1 MKMSTRLLP
10 LLTAV
15 IVAMTQ
21 SAELLAQQTEPLFGE
36 RFANVFDPNSRTYYS
51 LQGQQGDIAGQQ
63 PFTSFGASHF
73 IGDIDDSISL
83 FSGNIMVNNNG
94 NPAGTFGAQQRW
106 MTQLPVIDNSIL
118 GAGLYMDYTQSR
130 YDNLFQQVNLNL
142 ELLTESS
149 WVARFNGYFPVGRIQ
164 ASSGIEQNLGG
175 KSGQLSLIG
184 DTVGFGG
191 INRTLMD
198 VGLMGTDFEF
208 GRKFFDYRMEAYGGY
223 YNWNGPLAGFTNGV
237 KGGVRGY
244 ITNNL
249 SGNVNISHDG
259 FFGTN
264 VSGGLTY
271 FFGGSGGSR
280 PMSFRNLMTLPA
292 VRQQQVT
299 IGNFTRQLSTFVPA
313 HDSATGDVLHM
324 YFVKE
329 AGVGT
334 GTRTNASNI
343 NSVLANTN
351 FASGSAMVLLDE
363 NGNLTTP
370 IALNH
375 DRQQIIGGGSTGT
388 ADVDFSL
395 ALGQAPGTSVI
406 HLSGLGGRPVLMPPS
421 SNAVTLTNQN
431 VVSGFTIDGAGGIT
445 NGIVGTPG
453 ASNTLVN
460 DMIIRN
466 VAGIGVK
473 IQPSTNT
480 TVSNTTFQNNG
491 QDLLLN
497 AANSK
502 LTNIT
507 STGAINGSLNLG
519 GSGGDITGNTLIS
532 GVTIT
537 NAGGFGGILL
547 NNAQN
552 GSTTNLTN
560 VTISNS
566 SGSGLTVTNSQ
577 TGSIYNLTN
586 VDILNVGGTGT
597 LLQNSN
603 GTFNV
608 DATSSITNAG
618 VAAFAIDGGA
628 INVTNNS
635 TINQS
640 QNAPLLSV
648 TNNHTGTVNF
658 TAASTLSS
666 NNGNGMQFNGA
677 NGTYNLL
684 GTNSMT
690 AGDAGIDILAST
702 GTFVFNNPLINNTAS
717 GTGVNISGAAI
728 TTFNGLDITT
738 NSGTGFKVVNGGL
751 TSVNGTANVNATG
764 QAAID
769 ISGTPL
775 AAVFTNVTSTGSAT
789 NGITLNNTSG
799 TFGVSGLTSIVNATG
814 SGITI
819 QNSSGLTSTF
829 PNIAISTTGSNGVTL
844 DTAGIVNL
852 TGGTIDGTAGDGIHS
867 ADTNLTA
874 TGLNIG
880 GISTISGD
888 GIEIL
893 NNSATSRT
901 VNLSNNT
908 IKANASGITTNDNGN
923 SGNLLL
929 TLNGN
934 TLQSMNG
941 GSLGLSVNGGGLNST
956 IIQSMNGGT
965 VIGGTG
971 GGVLF
976 DQVTF
981 DASGTALSG
990 TQVNAG
996 NWTIGTSGVRVQGDG
1011 LRFNA
1016 PTGDLKYGDL
1026 NIANN
1031 SGTGL
1036 YVDTKTLGT
1045 TFSLSNT
1052 SGSVDT
1058 TSGAALFLDPLTT
1071 NLTFRAVSSTNSS
1084 SNGVMLDTISGSLNI
1099 NTLTVTGASANG
1111 LAVNNS
1117 SGLTSTF
1124 GTIAIDNIGADGVN
1138 LVNGGQV
1145 NILGGTIN
1153 GTAGNGIFSA
1163 DTNLTASNLN
1173 IGGTSTINGIGI
1185 QIQSTA
1191 GIFSDV
1197 TLSNNTIKSTVDAI
1211 ATADMG
1217 TAGQLLLSLQNNI
1230 LESTGGGGN
1239 YGLVVSGS
1247 GTNSTIINLLKD
1259 GTVVGHGTN
1268 GGVLFN
1274 RVTFDASGRSLSG
1287 TQVDGG
1293 NWTIGTTANRVG
1305 GHGLSFLNPTGDVKF
1320 GTINIANNAGTGLYV
1335 DTKSLGTTFSLSN
1348 TGGSVDTTNGS
1359 ALFLDPL
1366 TTNLSF
1372 SSVTATGGSGN
1383 GIELDTVAGT
1393 VNLGTVN
1400 VTNML
1405 GNGVVMNN
1413 SSASVT
1419 AGSVT
1424 VNNVASGLV
1433 FGNNAGGGFSATGV
1447 TNLTGL
1453 TGTGVD
1459 LSSAAGTYNFADLN
1473 ITITGST
1480 TGLDFRNSNV
1490 LFTSANTNITGNGD
1504 AGSIGIDLSGSTNP
1518 NGANSATPNITLAG
1532 QAGQTAI
1539 INNVGNGVV
1548 MGNVLDGS
1556 AGANFIYGNQTALN
1570 SGSQINAIASG
1581 LTLDT
1586 RHLISSNTLTQ
1597 GQYNFKGVSFTGT
1610 ASFQISPDYLF
1621 VGSSSAGGNTGSSV
1635 ANRISLAEL
1644 LALDANPANLDNKT
1658 IVLVNDN
1665 AGAGLNLGA
1674 NTLVLGN
1681 NTILDSFGNG
1691 QTFTV
1696 GTAVPINVI
1705 LDTVTS
1711 PVVITDPNGAA
1722 TLKGSLDLVHLG
1734 DSNTVQNL
1742 ILDGGLNGIVGSGIA
1757 GANINHLSIR
1767 NSSASGISLL
1777 NTTGT
1782 IGLNNLTLSNI
1793 GTGVNDNGITLQNA
1807 GGVTVTQSTIDS
1819 VSGNGIY
1826 SSNTDLT
1833 ATNLGIGLTGTVSG
1847 KGIEVVNTGSQRT
1860 VDISDNIIIANGSAI
1875 KTTDVGV
1882 SGELLLKLDANMLQS
1897 NGGSVPALDVTGS
1910 GLNSTIVQ
1918 SMLGGTIV
1926 GGAGGGAQFSQVTF
1940 DASGRAL
1947 SGQQVVAG
1955 DWTIGTTGTRVQGDG
1970 LRLINPTGDLK
1981 FGALNIANNNGAGL
1995 LVNTKGLGTTFSLGN
2010 TSGTVDTTNGAAL
2023 DLDPL
2028 TTNLTF
2034 GTVKSVGSS
2043 TVGVNVDTVAG
2054 TLDINNLIVSNSTT
2068 TGAIFNNSSGLTTTI
2083 QSVNITNTGSDGISL
2098 TSAGTFSVL
2107 GGTIDSTGSN
2117 GINSTDTSLTVS
2129 GVNIGPT
2136 SVAGSGIQITNTG
2149 NARTVNLTSNT
2160 IKSAGNALLTTDTGV
2175 AGELLMSLNGNS
2187 FESTGSL
2194 AVNVT
2199 GSGANSTIIQSMNG
2213 GTVVG
2218 NGLGGGALFQQVT
2231 FDASG
2236 VDLLGTQVQA
2246 GDWTIGTTTNRVS
2259 GDGLQFYDP
2268 TGKLAFGNLNVAN
2281 NTGVGLTVN
2290 TKSLGTTFDL
2300 QTTGGT
2306 IDTTGGSALFL
2317 DPLSVNIHFNT
2328 VSSTG
2333 SFTNGATLDTV
2344 SGTVLIDQ
2352 LNVSTANQNG
2362 LVINNSSGLTTTVT
2376 SMNINGVG
2384 NNLTHAGVVLTDAG
2398 TVNLNGGSIDNSTG
2412 DGIHSSDTN
2421 LTATSLLIGNFGS
2434 IAGDGIEIVNNGGL
2448 HTVNLSGNT
2457 IIGAASGI
2465 TTKDSGLTVGE
2476 LLLTLDNNT
2485 LSSVDVGSKALE
2497 VLGNGLNTTIIR
2509 SMNGGMILANGT
2521 GGGAH
2526 FSRVTFDGSGRSLS
2540 GTQAVAGDWTVGT
2553 GVGVSGDGMRF
2564 DGPSGNLQFGDL
2576 TIKNAIGT
2584 GLFVDTKTLGTTF
2597 ALGNTSGS
2605 ITTTGGAALNL
2616 DPLAVDM
2623 TFSTVTS
2630 TNSSSSGV
2638 ILDTVSGNLNLGSVS
2653 VTNATS
2659 RGLSMTDSSAAVTA
2673 SSVTVNGATDGLV
2686 FGNNLTGSFTV
2697 SGTTNL
2703 TGITENG
2710 VDLTGATG
2718 SYQFADLTVGM
2729 TGAATGLNFRNSNVT
2744 FQSANTSITGDGT
2757 AGSIGIDLSGS
2768 QNPNGANSTTPNIQ
2782 LGNAGGQ
2789 TALINNVGT
2798 GVRLGSVADGSA
2810 GANFIYGNQTPL
2822 NSGSQ
2827 INVIVGGLTLDAA
2840 NLVSTG
2846 AYTQGR
2852 YEFKGVSFTGNTN
2865 FASAPGASYIFV
2877 GQTSDGAADGSTPTD
2892 RYSIAQL
2899 IALGSAALNNKTVV
2913 LVNEGVNIDEG
2924 ASTLTLGNSTIVD
2937 TFGNGR
2943 SFTTAG
2949 LIIPQNVVVDTF
2961 GGAVTYNDPF
2971 SNGAATLTGTNNVIT
2986 LGNNDTVQNILISGG
3001 TNGITG
3007 TGISNATINN
3017 VNISGSSQNGIN
3029 LVNTTGTQTLTALT
3043 IDSVGTNGINLSNAG
3058 SVSISG
3064 TTSINNT
3071 GADGIHSSNTNLT
3084 IASAAI
3090 GTTGAITGDGI
3101 VVNNTDAT
3109 SRTFSI
3115 SNSNLGTALLDIGS
3129 RGIVLSSTGAGTLTA
3144 NLNGTPIFSSGA
3156 ALLTTD
3162 SGTAKQLVL
3171 NIGTT
3176 GNMQFVRSSSG
3187 FAVDITGSGLNSTI
3201 VQSLGATTSNIN
3213 VGGTANGGGVRFNR
3227 VTFDG
3232 SGTALSGSTTNT
3244 GNWTIGTAGARVQG
3258 DGLRFDGP
3266 SGSLLFNS
3274 LDVANNNGTGIY
3286 VDTKTLGTSF
3296 SLATT
3301 NPATVNTA
3309 NGSALFLDPLTVNM
3323 TFDSVSSTN
3332 SGTNGV
3338 WLDGVSGNFTVNGTT
3353 TSTNAGG
3360 HGILIENSEGTFN
3373 FNDIDVNTPGADG
3386 IHINNTPAAT
3396 INFNGTTTIQ
3406 STTGDGI
3413 DLSSAGGGV
3422 TFGTTNI
3429 SGAGA
3434 DGINLTNATG
3444 SYAFGGTTINGFE
3457 ATSVGINFAGAAADA
3472 TFGVTDIGNGGV
3484 GTAIDLSSTT
3494 GNHTISFA
3502 TGSNIHNVALGVELS
3517 SSHTNATSANA
3528 TFAFGDSN
3536 AGNGLGSFINATTTV
3551 NAIGLNP
3558 LSGTYNFDDVSFTGT
3573 ASLPSSSSTTLFVSA
3588 TATNGAGDGSFGN
3601 PYSVSDADAI
3611 TTAGKTFVFLDGTYD
3626 FNTLN
3631 GGNAFTLSKNQNVEG
3646 LDNGHTVAYGTAQPT
3661 NVSGNLGGTSG
3672 TASRT
3677 SSLLITD
3684 SAAGGVFDLLGGNS
3698 LLDITISGSA
3708 ATTYLVGANGGAGGF
3723 DNTAGINLNGVTMS
3737 NAAGSATAMQFT
3749 NLTGSMTAT
3758 GNNINLSAGRLLDID
3773 GGTATYSL
3781 TRGTQPDVGSTPGVL
3796 TAESMRVRNTTGGSV
3811 SLNGATL
3818 STTSTLMTLDNND
3831 ATFTFA
3837 NNTFSG
3843 GAGSTLFDIDT
3854 TTGGSTTALTF
3865 DNTNTI
3871 TQTQGRIANIGGGA
3885 RNFDLSAFNFT
3896 NTGTTAANVINS
3908 VGQTGGTISFGTIN
3922 IAGFNNAAGT
3932 AVNLQGSGGSATF
3945 GDLDIVT
3952 TNGAGLSVGAITFN
3966 GGASPTVNANG
3977 GTALNLNGTTLFGGS
3992 QTFDI
3997 TATNA
4002 GVGNA
4007 GININNV
4014 VGNTVLSLVSINGT
4028 GAEGILINNSGQV
4041 NIGGG
4046 AGTSFIDGTV
4056 GDAVKTT
4063 NTSTFVDT
4071 VNFGSLAAIGGN
4083 GYTALMSNGVNH
4095 TLDITNSGFNNISGK
4110 GVSVTNSGAGNTVFT
4125 MTSTGV
4131 NSADNAGDFRKTGA
4145 GALDVGLGNNA
4156 FTSSTGFGLYVDG
4169 SAGAGILSVTSNSQN
4184 TTNGATG
4191 GQIFETVTF
4200 DANTSL
4206 AGIQQVAGGATTIAS
4221 ISGDGLRL
4229 NNVLGDLA
4237 FTTLNITNDNGTGL
4251 YIRDA
4256 AGKGGSFSFSN
4267 TGGTIT
4273 TTNGAAMDIDPVTM
4287 NSTFATVS
4295 STNANGQGISNA
4307 ANGINLNTVSGTVTI
4322 NGGSITG
4329 AQGTSFVVTGG
4340 DALVTYSGDITAT
4353 TASQAAVL
4361 INGGNTGT
4369 VTFDTG
4375 TISATNGTGL
4385 QFSNAD
4391 GTYNF
4396 NGTTT
4401 LNGGDA
4407 GIDIFFGSA
4416 GTFAFGTGTT
4426 ITSPT
4431 GNAFDLTNSTADVT
4445 YSGNITQANNASLVS
4460 ISNESAGTVT
4470 FNTGTLSASN
4480 GSGIDFINVDGNVNF
4495 NGTTTLTGG
4504 SVIDIENNS
4513 DGTFVFGTGTS
4524 ITNGTS
4530 DAFRYG
4536 NGAGNVTYNGNIT
4549 QTVATNGLVFITG
4562 QTGGTITFQNGT
4574 LSGSAGTGM
4583 AFNNVD
4589 GNVNFLGTT
4598 SLTDSQIGIGNN
4610 SAGTFNFGSGT
4621 SLTNSGGLIPFTV
4634 ANSSANITYSGN
4646 LTHSNVTTAGISIQN
4661 ESAGTITFNTGT
4673 IGMTNGTGIQLDNV
4687 DSIVNFNGTTTLN
4700 GGDAGVDII
4709 NGSAGTITFGSGT
4722 SITNPTGVA
4731 FNEDTSTANVTYN
4744 GTITKNNNSQN
4755 TVKINAKTGGTTALN
4770 GQITASTSTGNAINL
4785 TSNTGGVINFNNTS
4799 GSTSNI
4805 TTTSGTA
4812 FNFTGGGTMNLV
4824 GNNYVFNST
4833 SGTTF
4838 NATAGTVSAIGT
4850 GNTLTSTTGTALNVN
4865 GATIGVGDLTFK
4877 SISAN
4882 GATNGIILNNTGAL
4896 GGLIVTGN
4904 GNTSVGGDG
4913 SGGLIQNTTGAGI
4926 SLTNTR
4932 DVSLTNLNIS
4942 NTGGSG
4948 IDGTDVTNF
4957 TYNNGTIT
4965 GAGNAGT
4972 ESAIAFNQNPT
4983 TANNIDGT
4991 LTIDKNIFT
5000 NAFYSGVDVQSGD
5013 GTVTNATITNNT
5025 ITNPGFSGVNF
5036 AGTGSV
5042 ATVFN
5047 LTKALIDNNTI
5058 TGSGGN
5064 GVQINIGNNAGGTGA
5079 IAGIAG
5085 DASNKISI
5093 TNNTVS
5099 LDTTGTNAIVI
5110 NNAGGNSGSRD
5121 QTNFDVSFNT
5131 LGSSSIGTVI
5141 LIGNN
5146 GYSTMTG
5153 TVTNNT
5159 ITATHTVNGGGGNG
5173 IGGGNGAG
5181 SQTSAATPD
5190 LTLTVENNTISGT
5203 DGNGILLVGRGATG
5217 IARFKIDGNN
5227 VGAPVNTTTGRPGIR
5242 IDAGNGSSVNDSVYL
5257 NIFNNT
5263 SAGSNAAAG
5272 IGVRKEGSNI
5282 SINDFGLYDA
5292 AGGPSLNALPSNA
5305 DIQAFI
5311 NALNPAGNG
5320 TLIINGS
5327 NYSRDTTQAPP

>member
-1 MKMSTRLLP
+1 MKMSIRLLP
-10 LLTAV
+10 LLTAL
-15 IVAMTQ
+15 IVTMTQ

-118 GAGLYMDYTQSR
+118 GAGLYMDYTQSS

-164 ASSGIEQNLGG
+164 ASTGIQQNLGG
-175 KSGQLSLIG
+175 TSGQLNLIG

-299 IGNFTRQLSTFVPA
+299 IGNYTRQLSTFVPA
-313 HDSATGDVLHM
+313 HDATTGDVLHM

-329 AGVGT
+329 AGTGT

-343 NSVLANTN
+343 NSVLADTN

-363 NGNLTTP
+363 NGNLTSP

-375 DRQQIIGGGSTGT
+375 DRQQIIGGGSSGT
-388 ADVDFSL
+388 ANVDFSL

-406 HLSGLGGRPVLMPPS
+406 HLSGLGGRPVLMPPAG
-421 SNAVTLTNQN
+421 NAVTLTNQN
-431 VVSGFTIDGAGGIT
+431 VVSGFTIDGSGGIT

-480 TVSNTTFQNNG
+480 TVSNTIFQNNG

-577 TGSIYNLTN
+577 TGSVYNLTN
-586 VDILNVGGTGT
+586 VDILNAGGTST

-702 GTFVFNNPLINNTAS
+702 GTFVFNNPSINNTAS
-717 GTGVNISGAAI
+717 GSGVNISGAAI

-751 TSVNGTANVNATG
+751 TTVNGTANVNATG

-775 AAVFTNVTSTGSAT
+775 AAAFTNLTSTGSAT
-789 NGITLNNTSG
+789 DGITLNNVSG
-799 TFGVSGLTSIVNATG
+799 TFGASGITTVTNATG
-814 SGITI
+814 SGINI
-819 QNSSGLTSTF
+819 LNSSALTSTF
-829 PNIAISTTGSNGVTL
+829 PNIAIATTGSNGVTL

-852 TGGTIDGTAGDGIHS
+852 TGGTINGTAGDGIHS

-929 TLNGN
+929 TLDGN

-941 GSLGLSVNGGGLNST
+941 GSLGLSVKGGGLNST
-956 IIQSMNGGT
+956 IVQSMNGGT

-1016 PTGDLKYGDL
+1016 PTGDLKYGALD
-1026 NIANN
+1026 IANN

-1071 NLTFRAVSSTNSS
+1071 NLTFGTVSSTNSS
-1084 SNGVMLDTISGSLNI
+1084 SNGVTLDTLSGTLNI

-1111 LAVNNS
+1111 LAINNS

-1124 GTIAIDNIGADGVN
+1124 GTVAIDNIGADGVN

-1153 GTAGNGIFSA
+1153 GTAGNGIKST
-1163 DTNLTASNLN
+1163 DTSLTASNLN
-1173 IGGTSTINGIGI
+1173 IGGTSTINGYGML
-1185 QIQSTA
+1185 IQSTA

-1197 TLSNNTIKSTVDAI
+1197 VLSNNTIKSFEDAI
-1211 ATADMG
+1211 ATQDGG
-1217 TAGQLLLSLQNNI
+1217 TAGQLLLSMQNNS
-1230 LESTGGGGN
+1230 LESTGGIGY
-1239 YGLVVSGS
+1239 YGLFVSGV

-1259 GTVVGHGTN
+1259 GTAIGNGIN

-1305 GHGLSFLNPTGDVKF
+1305 GHGLTFFNPTGDVKF
-1320 GTINIANNAGTGLYV
+1320 GTINIANDGGIGLNV
-1335 DTKSLGTTFSLSN
+1335 DTKGLGTTFSLSN
-1348 TGGSVDTTNGS
+1348 TGGSVNTTNGS
-1359 ALFLDPL
+1359 ALLLDPL
-1366 TTNLSF
+1366 TTNLTF
-1372 SSVTATGGSGN
+1372 NSVTATGGSGN

-1400 VTNML
+1400 VTNMF

-1433 FGNNAGGGFSATGV
+1433 FGNNTGGGFSATGV

-1459 LSSAAGTYNFADLN
+1459 LNSAAGTYNFADLN
-1473 ITITGST
+1473 ITTTGAN

-1504 AGSIGIDLSGSTNP
+1504 AGSIGVDLSGSTNP
-1518 NGANSATPNITLAG
+1518 NGANSATANITLAG

-1539 INNVGNGVV
+1539 INNVGTGVS

-1556 AGANFIYGNQTALN
+1556 AGANFIYGNQTPLN

-1586 RHLISSNTLTQ
+1586 RQLISSNTLTQ

-1665 AGAGLNLGA
+1665 AGAGLDLGA
-1674 NTLVLGN
+1674 NTLTLGN
-1681 NTILDSFGNG
+1681 NTVLDSFGNG

-1696 GTAVPINVI
+1696 GTAVPVNVI

-1722 TLKGSLDLVHLG
+1722 TLKGSLDLVNLG
-1734 DSNTVQNL
+1734 DNNTVQNL

-1757 GANINHLSIR
+1757 GANINHLTIQ

-1807 GGVTVTQSTIDS
+1807 GAVTVTQSTIDT

-1833 ATNLGIGLTGTVSG
+1833 ATNLGIGMTGTVSG
-1847 KGIEVVNTGSQRT
+1847 IGIEVVNTGSQRT
-1860 VDISDNIIIANGSAI
+1860 VDISDNIIISNDSAI

-1882 SGELLLKLDANMLQS
+1882 SSELLLTLDANSLQS
-1897 NGGSVPALDVTGS
+1897 NGASVPALSVTGS

-1918 SMLGGTIV
+1918 SMSGGTIV
-1926 GGAGGGAQFSQVTF
+1926 GGTGGGANFTQVTF
-1940 DASGRAL
+1940 DASGRSL
-1947 SGQQVVAG
+1947 SGTQVAAG
-1955 DWTIGTTGTRVQGDG
+1955 DWTIGTTGARVQGDG

-1981 FGALNIANNNGAGL
+1981 FDALNIANNNGTGL
-1995 LVNTKGLGTTFSLGN
+1995 LVNTKSLGTTFALGN
-2010 TSGTVDTTNGAAL
+2010 NVGSVDTTNGAAL

-2034 GTVKSVGSS
+2034 DTVKSVGSS

-2054 TLDINNLIVSNSTT
+2054 TLEINNLIVSNSTT
-2068 TGAIFNNSSGLTTTI
+2068 TGALFNNSSGLTTTI
-2083 QSVNITNTGSDGISL
+2083 QSVDITNTGSDGISL
-2098 TSAGTFSVL
+2098 TSAGTFSIL
-2107 GGTIDSTGSN
+2107 GGTIDSTGTN

-2129 GVNIGPT
+2129 GVNIGAT
-2136 SVAGSGIQITNTG
+2136 SVAGNGIQINTTG
-2149 NARTVNLTSNT
+2149 NARTVNLTNNT

-2175 AGELLMSLNGNS
+2175 AGELLLSLNGNS

-2362 LVINNSSGLTTTVT
+2362 LVINNSSGLTTTIT

-2384 NNLTHAGVVLTDAG
+2384 NNLTHAGVLLTDAG
-2398 TVNLNGGSIDNSTG
+2398 TVNLSGGSIDNSTG
-2412 DGIHSSDTN
+2412 DGIHSSDTD

-2434 IAGDGIEIVNNGGL
+2434 IAGDGIEIVNNGDQ

-2465 TTKDSGLTVGE
+2465 STKDSGLNAGE

-2576 TIKNAIGT
+2576 TIKNTIGT

-2597 ALGNTSGS
+2597 TLGNTSGS
-2605 ITTTGGAALNL
+2605 ITTSGGAALNL

-2718 SYQFADLTVGM
+2718 SYQFADLTIGT

-2768 QNPNGANSTTPNIQ
+2768 LNPNGVNSTTPNIQ
-2782 LGNAGGQ
+2782 LGNAVSQ

-2798 GVRLGSVADGSA
+2798 GVRLGNVADGSA

-2822 NSGSQ
+2822 NSRSQ
-2827 INVIVGGLTLDAA
+2827 INVIVGGLTLDSA

-2846 AYTQGR
+2846 PYTQGR

-2865 FASAPGASYIFV
+2865 FAVAPGASYIFV
-2877 GQTSDGAADGSTPTD
+2877 GQTSDGAGDGSTPTD

-2899 IALGSAALNNKTVV
+2899 IALGAAALDNKTVV

-2924 ASTLTLGNSTIVD
+2924 ATTLTLGDSTIVD

-2943 SFTTAG
+2943 SFTTTG

-2971 SNGAATLTGTNNVIT
+2971 SNGAATITGTSNVIT
-2986 LGNNDTVQNILISGG
+2986 LGNNNTVQNILISGG
-3001 TNGITG
+3001 INGITG
-3007 TGISNATINN
+3007 TGISNATINS
-3017 VNISGSSQNGIN
+3017 VNISGSSQSGIN

-3043 IDSVGTNGINLSNAG
+3043 IDSVGINGINLSNAG
-3058 SVSISG
+3058 TVSLSG
-3064 TTSINNT
+3064 TSTIDNT
-3071 GADGIHSSNTNLT
+3071 GAAIVSSNTDLT
-3084 IASAAI
+3084 ITSVQIGAAGLI
-3090 GTTGAITGDGI
+3090 SGNGI
-3101 VVNNTDAT
+3101 VVSNTDAT

-3115 SNSNLGTALLDIGS
+3115 SNSSLGSVLLDIGD
-3129 RGIVLSSTGAGTLTA
+3129 RGIVLNSTGAGTLTA
-3144 NLNGTPIFSSGA
+3144 NLDSTSIYSTNA

-3162 SGTAKQLVL
+3162 SGTAEQLVL
-3171 NIGTT
+3171 SLGAT
-3176 GNMQFVRSSSG
+3176 GNMQFARTSSG
-3187 FAVDITGSGLNSTI
+3187 YAVDVTGSGLNSTI
-3201 VQSLGATTSNIN
+3201 VTSLGGNTSNID
-3213 VGGTANGGGVRFNR
+3213 VTTAGSGGGVRFNQ

-3232 SGTALSGSTTNT
+3232 SGTALSGSQATG
-3244 GNWTIGTAGARVQG
+3244 GNWTIGTVGTRVQG
-3258 DGLRFDGP
+3258 DGLRFDAP
-3266 SGSLLFNS
+3266 TGSLLLNT
-3274 LDVANNNGTGIY
+3274 LNIANDNGTGLF

-3296 SLATT
+3296 ALATT
-3301 NPATVNTA
+3301 NPGVVDTT

-3323 TFDSVSSTN
+3323 TFSSVSSTN

-3338 WLDGVSGNFTVNGTT
+3338 WLDGVSGNLTVTGTT
-3353 TSTNAGG
+3353 TSTSAGG
-3360 HGILIENSEGTFN
+3360 HGLLIENSDGTFN
-3373 FNDIDVNTPGADG
+3373 FGNIDIATPSGDG
-3386 IHINNTPAAT
+3386 IHLSNNPSAI
-3396 INFNGTTTIQ
+3396 INFNGTTTIL

-3422 TFGTTNI
+3422 TFGITSI

-3444 SYAFGGTTINGFE
+3444 SYTFGATTINGFE
-3457 ATSVGINFAGAAADA
+3457 SNSVGINFTGAAADA
-3472 TFGVTDIGNGGV
+3472 TFGVTDIGNGGA

-3494 GNHTISFA
+3494 GNHNITFA
-3502 TGSNIHNVALGVELS
+3502 TGSNIHDVALGVQLS
-3517 SSHTNATSANA
+3517 SSLTNATSANA

-3558 LSGTYNFDDVSFTGT
+3558 TLGTYNFDDVNFTGT
-3573 ASLPSSSSTTLFVSA
+3573 ATLPSSAGTTLFVSA
-3588 TATNGAGDGSFGN
+3588 TAANGAGDGSFSN

-3631 GGNAFTLSKNQNVEG
+3631 GGNAFTLSATQNVEG
-3646 LDNGHTVAYGTAQPT
+3646 LDNGNTVAYGTAQPV
-3661 NVSGNLGGTSG
+3661 NVFGNLGATGG

-3677 SSLLITD
+3677 SSLSITH
-3684 SAAGGVFDLLGGNS
+3684 SAANGIFDLLGGNS
-3698 LLDITISGSA
+3698 LLDITLSGSA

-3749 NLTGSMTAT
+3749 NLTGNMTAT

-3773 GGTATYSL
+3773 GGTATYSI
-3781 TRGTQPDVGSTPGVL
+3781 TKGTQPDVGSTPGVL

-3811 SLNGATL
+3811 SLDGATL
-3818 STTSTLMTLDNND
+3818 SSTGTLLTLDNND
-3831 ATFTFA
+3831 ATFSFL
-3837 NNTFSG
+3837 NNTLTG

-3865 DNTNTI
+3865 GNTNTI
-3871 TQTQGRIANIGGGA
+3871 TQSSGTIATIGAGS

-3896 NTGTTAANVINS
+3896 NTGTTAANVIRAT
-3908 VGQTGGTISFGTIN
+3908 GITGGTISFGNITIN
-3922 IAGFNNAAGT
+3922 GFNNAGGAAVGLAGT
-3932 AVNLQGSGGSATF
+3932 TTAANVIF
-3945 GDLDIVT
+3945 GDLDIAA
-3952 TNGAGLSVGAITFN
+3952 TNGSGLVTGTLTFN
-3966 GGASPTVNANG
+3966 GGASPSISTLNGRALSMNGTAGSNTFSSVSGNGATNQIVLSNLTGTTTFTTVNLDNTTLDGVLLTNAGTVLFNG
-3977 GTALNLNGTTLFGGS
+3977 GTIDGTGADGIHSSNTNLTISGLTLGGTTLIGG
-3992 QTFDI
+3992 D
-3997 TATNA
+3997 
-4002 GVGNA
+4002 
-4007 GININNV
+4007 GIELANSASSTIAINNT
-4014 VGNTVLSLVSINGT
+4014 TVTEAT
-4028 GAEGILINNSGQV
+4028 GAGMLI
-4041 NIGGG
+4041 
-4046 AGTSFIDGTV
+4046 
-4056 GDAVKTT
+4056 
-4063 NTSTFVDT
+4063 
-4071 VNFGSLAAIGGN
+4071 
-4083 GYTALMSNGVNH
+4083 
-4095 TLDITNSGFNNISGK
+4095 
-4110 GVSVTNSGAGNTVFT
+4110 SGAGGGTTTVTSFNNNTV
-4125 MTSTGV
+4125 S
-4131 NSADNAGDFRKTGA
+4131 K
-4145 GALDVGLGNNA
+4145 
-4156 FTSSTGFGLYVDG
+4156 
-4169 SAGAGILSVTSNSQN
+4169 AGAGGVL
-4184 TTNGATG
+4184 
-4191 GQIFETVTF
+4191 FDTVTF
-4200 DANTSL
+4200 DATPGGGINQVTGGNLTIGSL
-4206 AGIQQVAGGATTIAS
+4206 VTTTDVT
-4221 ISGDGLRL
+4221 GDGLRL
-4229 NNVLGDLA
+4229 DGVLGDIA
-4237 FTTLNITNDNGTGL
+4237 FGTLNIGNDTGTGL

-4256 AGKGGSFSFSN
+4256 AGKAGAFAFTNS
-4267 TGGTIT
+4267 GGTIN

-4287 NSTFATVS
+4287 NSTFASVNS
-4295 STNANGQGISNA
+4295 SGGLF
-4307 ANGINLNTVSGTVTI
+4307 GVNLDTIAGNVTI

-4329 AQGTSFVVTGG
+4329 ATSDSFLINNSTGNI
-4340 DALVTYSGDITAT
+4340 TYKGDITHT
-4353 TASQAAVL
+4353 GSGAAVA
-4361 INGGNTGT
+4361 ITGHSAGT

-4375 TISATNGTGL
+4375 TIDATTGTGL
-4385 QFSNAD
+4385 KFSNAD

-4396 NGTTT
+4396 NGTTN
-4401 LNGGDA
+4401 LHGGNA

-4416 GTFAFGTGTT
+4416 GTFTFGTGTT

-4431 GNAFDLTNSTADVT
+4431 GIAFDLSNSTANVT
-4445 YSGNITQANNASLVS
+4445 YSGNITQANNAALVS
-4460 ISNESAGTVT
+4460 ITDESAGTVT

-4480 GSGIDFINVDGNVNF
+4480 GTGIEITNVDGNVNF

-4504 SVIDIENNS
+4504 SVIDIETNS
-4513 DGTFVFGTGTS
+4513 DGTFVFGAGTS

-4549 QTVATNGLVFITG
+4549 QTVATNSLVFITG

-4574 LSGSAGTGM
+4574 LTGSAGTGM
-4583 AFNNVD
+4583 VFNNVD

-4598 SLTDSQIGIGNN
+4598 SLTDSQIGIANN
-4610 SAGTFNFGSGT
+4610 SAGTFNFSSGT
-4621 SLTNSGGLIPFTV
+4621 SLTNSAGVTPFAV
-4634 ANSSANITYSGN
+4634 ADSSANITYSGS
-4646 LTHSNVTTAGISIQN
+4646 LSHSNAITAGILIQN

-4673 IGMTNGTGIQLDNV
+4673 INITNGTGIQLDNV

-4700 GGDAGVDII
+4700 GGDAGVDIL
-4709 NGSAGTITFGSGT
+4709 NGSAGTITFGSGA
-4722 SITNPTGVA
+4722 SINNPTGVA

-4744 GTITKNNNSQN
+4744 GIITKINNSQ
-4755 TVKINAKTGGTTALN
+4755 TAVRVNAKTGGTTAIN
-4770 GQITASTSTGNAINL
+4770 GAITASTLTANAINL
-4785 TSNTGGVINFNNTS
+4785 TNNTGGTI
-4799 GSTSNI
+4799 
-4805 TTTSGTA
+4805 
-4812 FNFTGGGTMNLV
+4812 NFTGGMDLLT
-4824 GNNYVFNST
+4824 S
-4833 SGTTF
+4833 SGTSF
-4838 NATAGTVSAIGT
+4838 NATGGGTINAT
-4850 GNTLTSTTGTALNVN
+4850 QNNTSIVNQMQSNSGTALNIQN
-4865 GATIGVGDLTFK
+4865 TTIGASNLTFRR
-4877 SISAN
+4877 ISAN
-4882 GATNGIILNNTGAL
+4882 GGTNGIVLNNTGAN
-4896 GGLIVTGN
+4896 GGLIVTGS
-4904 GNTSVGGDG
+4904 GNTSVGGDA

-4932 DVSLTNLNIS
+4932 DVSLTNLNI
-4942 NTGGSG
+4942 NTTGGSG
-4948 IDGTDVTNF
+4948 IDGTGVTNF

-4965 GAGNAGT
+4965 GAGNGGF

-4983 TANNIDGT
+4983 TGNNIAGT

-5000 NAFYSGVDVQSGD
+5000 NPFYSGVDVQAGN
-5013 GTVTNATITNNT
+5013 GTVSNATITNNT

-5036 AGTGSV
+5036 VGTGSV
-5042 ATVFN
+5042 GSVFN

-5064 GVQINIGNNAGGTGA
+5064 GVQINIGNNTGGTGA
-5079 IAGIAG
+5079 TAGVAG
-5085 DASNKISI
+5085 DAINKISI
-5093 TNNTVS
+5093 TNNSVS

-5159 ITATHTVNGGGGNG
+5159 ITATHTPLLGGGNG

-5217 IARFKIDGNN
+5217 IARFKIDGNT
-5227 VGAPVNTTTGRPGIR
+5227 VGAPVNATGTARQGIR
-5242 IDAGNGSSVNDSVYL
+5242 IDAGNGSSINDSVYL

-5263 SAGSNAAAG
+5263 SAGSNGASG
-5272 IGVRKEGSNI
+5272 IGVRKQGSVLA
-5282 SINDFGLYDA
+5282 INDFGLYDA

-5305 DIQAFI
+5305 DIQTFI

-5320 TLIINGS
+5320 TDVLGGP

>member
-1 MKMSTRLLP
+1 MSIRLLP

-15 IVAMTQ
+15 IVTMTQ

-36 RFANVFDPNSRTYYS
+36 RFSNVFDPNSRTYYS

-94 NPAGTFGAQQRW
+94 NPAGTFVAQQRW

-164 ASSGIEQNLGG
+164 ASSGIQQNLGG
-175 KSGQLSLIG
+175 TSGQLNLIG

-198 VGLMGTDFEF
+198 VGLMGTDLEF

-271 FFGGSGGSR
+271 FFGGNGGSR

-299 IGNFTRQLSTFVPA
+299 IGNFTRELSTFVAA
-313 HDSATGDVLHM
+313 HDSTTNDVLHM

-343 NSVLANTN
+343 NSVLADTN
-351 FASGSAMVLLDE
+351 FAAGSAMVLLDE
-363 NGNLTTP
+363 NGNLTSP

-388 ADVDFSL
+388 ANVDFSL

-406 HLSGLGGRPVLMPPS
+406 HLNGLGGRPVLMPPAG
-421 SNAVTLTNQN
+421 NAVTLTNQN
-431 VVSGFTIDGAGGIT
+431 VVSGFTIDGSGGIT
-445 NGIVGTPG
+445 NGIVGSPG

-460 DMIIRN
+460 DMLIKN
-466 VAGIGVK
+466 VAGIGIK

-497 AANSK
+497 AANSQ
-502 LTNIT
+502 LTNIV

-532 GVTIT
+532 GVTIS

-560 VTISNS
+560 VSISNS
-566 SGSGLTVTNSQ
+566 AGSGLTVTNSK

-586 VDILNVGGTGT
+586 VDILNIGGTGT
-597 LLQNSN
+597 LLQSSN

-608 DATSSITNAG
+608 DATSSITNAS

-717 GTGVNISGAAI
+717 GTGVNISSAAI

-738 NSGTGFKVVNGGL
+738 NSGTGFKVANGGL
-751 TSVNGTANVNATG
+751 TTVNGTANVNSTS

-775 AAVFTNVTSTGSAT
+775 AAALTNVTSTGSAT
-789 NGITLNNTSG
+789 DGITLNNTSG
-799 TFGVSGLTSIVNATG
+799 TFGVSGITTVTNATG
-814 SGITI
+814 SGINI
-819 QNSSGLTSTF
+819 LNSSGLTSTF

-852 TGGTIDGTAGDGIHS
+852 TGGTINGTAGDGIHS

-880 GISTISGD
+880 GVSLISGD

-908 IKANASGITTNDNGN
+908 INGSASGISTSDNGN

-929 TLNGN
+929 TLDGN
-934 TLQSMNG
+934 SLQSTNG
-941 GSLGLSVNGGGLNST
+941 GSLALSVKGGGLNST

-981 DASGTALSG
+981 DASGAALSG
-990 TQVNAG
+990 TQANAG
-996 NWTIGTSGVRVQGDG
+996 NWTIGTPGVRVQGDG
-1011 LRFNA
+1011 LHFNA
-1016 PTGDLKYGDL
+1016 PTGDLKYGSLD
-1026 NIANN
+1026 IANN

-1071 NLTFRAVSSTNSS
+1071 NLTFGTVSSTNSS
-1084 SNGVMLDTISGSLNI
+1084 SNGVTLDTLSGTLNI
-1099 NTLTVTGASANG
+1099 NSLTVTGASANG
-1111 LAVNNS
+1111 LAINNS

-1124 GTIAIDNIGADGVN
+1124 NTVAIDNIGADGVN
-1138 LVNGGQV
+1138 LINGGQV

-1153 GTAGNGIFSA
+1153 GTAGNGINST
-1163 DTNLTASNLN
+1163 DTSLTASNLN
-1173 IGGTSTINGIGI
+1173 IGGTSTINGSGI
-1185 QIQSTA
+1185 LIQSTA
-1191 GIFSDV
+1191 GILSDV
-1197 TLSNNTIKSTVDAI
+1197 ALSNNTIKSFGDAI
-1211 ATADMG
+1211 TTSDGG
-1217 TAGQLLLSLQNNI
+1217 TAGQLLLSLQNNT
-1230 LESTGGGGN
+1230 LESTGIGN
-1239 YGLVVSGS
+1239 VGLRVVGSGS
-1247 GTNSTIINLLKD
+1247 NSTIIDLLKD
-1259 GTVVGHGTN
+1259 GTVIGNGTN
-1268 GGVLFN
+1268 GGALFN

-1293 NWTIGTTANRVG
+1293 NWTIGTTTNRVVG
-1305 GHGLSFLNPTGDVKF
+1305 DGLRFVDPTGDVKF
-1320 GTINIANNAGTGLYV
+1320 GTINIANDNGTGLYV
-1335 DTKSLGTTFSLSN
+1335 NTKGLGTTFSLSN

-1433 FGNNAGGGFSATGV
+1433 FGNNTGGGFSATGV

-1459 LSSAAGTYNFADLN
+1459 LHSAAGTYNFADLN
-1473 ITITGST
+1473 ITTTGAT

-1490 LFTSANTNITGNGD
+1490 LFTSANTNITGSGN
-1504 AGSIGIDLSGSTNP
+1504 AGSIGVDLSGSTNP

-1539 INNVGNGVV
+1539 INNVGTGVA

-1556 AGANFIYGNQTALN
+1556 AGANFIYGNQTPLN

-1621 VGSSSAGGNTGSSV
+1621 VGSTSAGGDTGLSV

-1644 LALDANPANLDNKT
+1644 LTLDANPANLDNKT

-1665 AGAGLNLGA
+1665 AGAGLDLGA
-1674 NTLVLGN
+1674 NTLILGN

-1696 GTAVPINVI
+1696 GTAVPVNVI
-1705 LDTVTS
+1705 LDTVVS

-1734 DSNTVQNL
+1734 NGDTVQNL
-1742 ILDGGLNGIVGSGIA
+1742 ILDGGLNGIVGTGVA
-1757 GANINHLSIR
+1757 GVDINHLTIQ
-1767 NSSASGISLL
+1767 NSSASGITLQ
-1777 NTTGT
+1777 NTSGT

-1793 GTGVNDNGITLQNA
+1793 GTGVSDNGITLQNA
-1807 GGVTVTQSTIDS
+1807 GAVTVTQSTIDT
-1819 VSGNGIY
+1819 VSGDGIY

-1833 ATNLGIGLTGTVSG
+1833 ATNLGIGMTGTVSG
-1847 KGIEVVNTGSQRT
+1847 NGIVVGNSGSQRT
-1860 VDISDNIIIANGSAI
+1860 VVISDNIIIANGSAI

-1882 SGELLLKLDANMLQS
+1882 AGELLLTLDANMLQS

-1918 SMLGGTIV
+1918 SMFGGTIV
-1926 GGAGGGAQFSQVTF
+1926 GGTGGGAQFSQVTF
-1940 DASGRAL
+1940 DASGRSL

-1955 DWTIGTTGTRVQGDG
+1955 DWTIGTTGSRVQGDG

-1981 FGALNIANNNGAGL
+1981 FGALDIANNSGTGL
-1995 LVNTKGLGTTFSLGN
+1995 LVNTKGLGTTFTLGN
-2010 TSGTVDTTNGAAL
+2010 SSGTVDTTNGAAL
-2023 DLDPL
+2023 NLDPL
-2028 TTNLTF
+2028 TTSLTF
-2034 GTVKSVGSS
+2034 DTVKSVGSS
-2043 TVGVNVDTVAG
+2043 NVGVNVDTVAG
-2054 TLDINNLIVSNSTT
+2054 TLDINNLIISNSAS
-2068 TGAIFNNSSGLTTTI
+2068 TGAIFNNSAGLTTTI
-2083 QSVNITNTGSDGISL
+2083 QSANITNVGNDGIGL
-2098 TSAGTFSVL
+2098 LGAGTFSVL
-2107 GGTIDSTGSN
+2107 GGTIDSTFAN
-2117 GINSTDTSLTVS
+2117 GINDNDTNLTVS
-2129 GVNIGPT
+2129 GVNIGAT
-2136 SVAGSGIQITNTG
+2136 SVGGNGIQIINAG
-2149 NARTVNLTSNT
+2149 NARTVNLNNNT
-2160 IKSAGNALLTTDTGV
+2160 IKSTGNALYTTDTGT
-2175 AGELLMSLNGNS
+2175 ANELVLSLDGNS
-2187 FESTGSL
+2187 YESTGSL
-2194 AVNVT
+2194 ALSVT
-2199 GSGANSTIIQSMNG
+2199 GSGLNSTIIQSMNG

-2236 VDLLGTQVQA
+2236 TSLSGTQVNA

-2290 TKSLGTTFDL
+2290 TKGLGTTFDL

-2317 DPLSVNIHFNT
+2317 DPLSANIHFNT

-2398 TVNLNGGSIDNSTG
+2398 TVNLNGGSIDSSTG

-2421 LTATSLLIGNFGS
+2421 LTATSLLIGGVGS

-2465 TTKDSGLTVGE
+2465 STKDSGLNVGE

-2485 LSSVDVGSKALE
+2485 LSSVDAGSKALE
-2497 VLGNGLNTTIIR
+2497 ILGNGLNTTIIQ

-2540 GTQAVAGDWTVGT
+2540 GTQAAAGDWTVGS
-2553 GVGVSGDGMRF
+2553 GVGVIGDGMRF
-2564 DGPSGNLQFGDL
+2564 DGPSGDLQFGNL
-2576 TIKNAIGT
+2576 TIKNTNGT

-2597 ALGNTSGS
+2597 ALGNTGGS
-2605 ITTTGGAALNL
+2605 ITTSGGAALNL
-2616 DPLAVDM
+2616 DPALVTSLTVNM
-2623 TFSTVTS
+2623 NFSGVTS
-2630 TNSSSSGV
+2630 TNSATNG
-2638 ILDTVSGNLNLGSVS
+2638 ITLDTIGGTLNLGNVN
-2653 VTNATS
+2653 VTNATGS
-2659 RGLSMTDSSAAVTA
+2659 GLWMDKTAATVTA
-2673 SSVTVNGATDGLV
+2673 NTVTVNGAADGLT
-2686 FGNNLTGSFTV
+2686 FGNNPFGSFAAT
-2697 SGTTNL
+2697 GATNL
-2703 TGITENG
+2703 TNITGNG
-2710 VDLTGATG
+2710 VNLTGAAG
-2718 SYQFADLTVGM
+2718 SYQFADLTVGT
-2729 TGAATGLNFRNSNVT
+2729 TGAATGLNFRNSNAT

-2757 AGSIGIDLSGS
+2757 AGSIGVDLSGS

-2782 LGNAGGQ
+2782 LANAAGQ
-2789 TALINNVGT
+2789 TALINNVDT
-2798 GVRLGSVADGSA
+2798 GVRLGSVGDGSA

-2827 INVIVGGLTLDAA
+2827 INVIVGGLTLDSA

-2846 AYTQGR
+2846 PYTQGR
-2852 YEFKGVSFTGNTN
+2852 YEFKGLSFTGNTN

-2877 GQTSDGAADGSTPTD
+2877 GQTSAGADDGSTPTD

-2899 IALGSAALNNKTVV
+2899 IALGAAALDNKTVV

-2943 SFTTAG
+2943 SFTTTG

-2961 GGAVTYNDPF
+2961 GGAITYNDPF
-2971 SNGAATLTGTNNVIT
+2971 SNGAATLTGTNNIIT

-3001 TNGITG
+3001 INGITG

-3017 VNISGSSQNGIN
+3017 VSISGSSQNGIS

-3043 IDSVGTNGINLSNAG
+3043 INTVGTNGINLSNAG
-3058 SVSISG
+3058 TVSITG
-3064 TTSINNT
+3064 TTAIDGT
-3071 GADGIHSSNTNLT
+3071 GANGILSTNTNLNV
-3084 IASAAI
+3084 ASAAI
-3090 GTTGAITGDGI
+3090 GTTSEVTGDGI
-3101 VVNNTDAT
+3101 VVNNTDGT
-3109 SRTFSI
+3109 NRTFSL
-3115 SNSNLGTALLDIGS
+3115 SNSNLGSSLGDIGN
-3129 RGIVLSSTGAGTLTA
+3129 RGIVLNSTGAGTLTA
-3144 NLNGTPIFSSGA
+3144 NLDSTSIFSTNGS
-3156 ALLTTD
+3156 LVTTD
-3162 SGTAKQLVL
+3162 SGTAKQLVMSL
-3171 NIGTT
+3171 GAT
-3176 GNMQFVRSSSG
+3176 GNMQFNRSTAG

-3201 VQSLGATTSNIN
+3201 VTSLGGNTSNID
-3213 VGGTANGGGVRFNR
+3213 VATAGSGGGVRFNQ

-3232 SGTALSGSTTNT
+3232 SGTALSGSQATG
-3244 GNWTIGTAGARVQG
+3244 GNWTIGTVGSRVQG

-3266 SGSLLFNS
+3266 TGSLLFNS
-3274 LDVANNNGTGIY
+3274 LDVANDNGTGIY
-3286 VDTKTLGTSF
+3286 VDTKTLGTSY

-3301 NPATVNTA
+3301 NPASVDTT

-3323 TFDSVSSTN
+3323 TFSGLSSTN
-3332 SGTNGV
+3332 SGTNGI
-3338 WLDGVSGNFTVNGTT
+3338 WLDGVSGNLTVTGTT

-3360 HGILIENSEGTFN
+3360 HGILIENSDGTFN
-3373 FNDIDVNTPGADG
+3373 FNNIDVDTPGADG

-3406 STTGDGI
+3406 NTIGDGI

-3422 TFGTTNI
+3422 TFGATNI

-3434 DGINLTNATG
+3434 DGINLTNAAG
-3444 SYAFGGTTINGFE
+3444 SYAFGATTINGFE

-3472 TFGVTDIGNGGV
+3472 TFGATDIGNGGF

-3494 GNHTISFA
+3494 GNHNISFA

-3517 SSHTNATSANA
+3517 SGHTNATSANA

-3536 AGNGLGSFINATTTV
+3536 AGNGLGSFISATTTV
-3551 NAIGLNP
+3551 NAVGLNP
-3558 LSGTYNFDDVSFTGT
+3558 LSGTYNFDDVNFTGT
-3573 ASLPSSSSTTLFVSA
+3573 ANLPSSAGVSLFVSA
-3588 TATNGAGDGSFGN
+3588 TATNGVGDGSFSN
-3601 PYSVSDADAI
+3601 PYSVLDADAI

-3646 LDNGHTVAYGTAQPT
+3646 LDNGHTVAYGTAQPV
-3661 NVSGNLGGTSG
+3661 NVIGNLGATGG

-3677 SSLLITD
+3677 SSLSITD
-3684 SAAGGVFDLLGGNS
+3684 SAAAGIFDLLGGNS
-3698 LLDITISGSA
+3698 LLDITLSGSA
-3708 ATTYLVGANGGAGGF
+3708 ATTYLVSSNGGAGGF
-3723 DNTAGINLNGVTMS
+3723 DNTAGITLNGVTMS
-3737 NAAGSATAMQFT
+3737 NPAGTFAAMQFT
-3749 NLTGSMTAT
+3749 NMTGNVSVQ
-3758 GNNINLSAGRLLDID
+3758 GNNINMSSGSLVNIN
-3773 GGTATYSL
+3773 GGSATY
-3781 TRGTQPDVGSTPGVL
+3781 TFARGTQPDVGSTPGVL
-3796 TAESMRVRNTTGGSV
+3796 AGTNTGMSIVGTTGGSV
-3811 SLNGATL
+3811 SIDGMSLSSSGTVLSLSTNAATFSFTNNTL
-3818 STTSTLMTLDNND
+3818 SST
-3831 ATFTFA
+3831 
-3837 NNTFSG
+3837 G
-3843 GAGSTLFDIDT
+3843 TLFSIDQF
-3854 TTGGSTTALTF
+3854 GSSTSNLTF

-3871 TQTQGRIANIGGGA
+3871 TQTTGVLADIGAGSRNI
-3885 RNFDLSAFNFT
+3885 DLSAFNFT

-3908 VGQTGGTISFGTIN
+3908 VGQTGGTISFGNIN
-3922 IAGFNNAAGT
+3922 IAGYNNVAGT
-3932 AVNLQGSGGSATF
+3932 AVNLQGSGGTAVF

-3952 TNGAGLSVGAITFN
+3952 TNGAGLKIGAITFN
-3966 GGASPTVNANG
+3966 GGASPTVSANG
-3977 GTALNLNGTTLFGGS
+3977 GTALTLNGTTLFGGG
-3992 QTFDI
+3992 QTFDV
-3997 TATNA
+3997 TATNTGA
-4002 GVGNA
+4002 GNA
-4007 GININNV
+4007 GVNLNNV
-4014 VGNTVLSLVSINGT
+4014 VGNTALSAVNINGT

-4041 NIGGG
+4041 NIGNGG
-4046 AGTSFIDGTV
+4046 SSKIDGTV
-4056 GDAVKTT
+4056 GDGVKTT
-4063 NTSTFVDT
+4063 NTDTFVDT
-4071 VNFGSLAAIGGN
+4071 VVFGSLAAIGGN

-4095 TLDITNSGFNNISGK
+4095 TLDITNSGFANVGGK
-4110 GVSVTNSGAGNTVFT
+4110 GVAVTNSGAGHTFFT
-4125 MTSTGV
+4125 MTSTGI
-4131 NSADNAGDFRKTGA
+4131 NSSNNAADFRKTGT
-4145 GALDVGLGNNA
+4145 GALDVGLGNNS
-4156 FTSSTGFGLYVDG
+4156 FTSSAGFGLYVDG
-4169 SAGAGILSVTSNSQN
+4169 SVGAGILSVTSNDQN
-4184 TTNGATG
+4184 ATNGAT
-4191 GQIFETVTF
+4191 Q
-4200 DANTSL
+4200 
-4206 AGIQQVAGGATTIAS
+4206 
-4221 ISGDGLRL
+4221 
-4229 NNVLGDLA
+4229 
-4237 FTTLNITNDNGTGL
+4237 
-4251 YIRDA
+4251 
-4256 AGKGGSFSFSN
+4256 
-4267 TGGTIT
+4267 
-4273 TTNGAAMDIDPVTM
+4273 
-4287 NSTFATVS
+4287 
-4295 STNANGQGISNA
+4295 
-4307 ANGINLNTVSGTVTI
+4307 
-4322 NGGSITG
+4322 
-4329 AQGTSFVVTGG
+4329 
-4340 DALVTYSGDITAT
+4340 
-4353 TASQAAVL
+4353 
-4361 INGGNTGT
+4361 
-4369 VTFDTG
+4369 
-4375 TISATNGTGL
+4375 
-4385 QFSNAD
+4385 
-4391 GTYNF
+4391 
-4396 NGTTT
+4396 
-4401 LNGGDA
+4401 
-4407 GIDIFFGSA
+4407 
-4416 GTFAFGTGTT
+4416 
-4426 ITSPT
+4426 
-4431 GNAFDLTNSTADVT
+4431 
-4445 YSGNITQANNASLVS
+4445 
-4460 ISNESAGTVT
+4460 
-4470 FNTGTLSASN
+4470 
-4480 GSGIDFINVDGNVNF
+4480 
-4495 NGTTTLTGG
+4495 
-4504 SVIDIENNS
+4504 
-4513 DGTFVFGTGTS
+4513 
-4524 ITNGTS
+4524 
-4530 DAFRYG
+4530 
-4536 NGAGNVTYNGNIT
+4536 
-4549 QTVATNGLVFITG
+4549 
-4562 QTGGTITFQNGT
+4562 
-4574 LSGSAGTGM
+4574 
-4583 AFNNVD
+4583 
-4589 GNVNFLGTT
+4589 
-4598 SLTDSQIGIGNN
+4598 
-4610 SAGTFNFGSGT
+4610 
-4621 SLTNSGGLIPFTV
+4621 
-4634 ANSSANITYSGN
+4634 
-4646 LTHSNVTTAGISIQN
+4646 
-4661 ESAGTITFNTGT
+4661 
-4673 IGMTNGTGIQLDNV
+4673 
-4687 DSIVNFNGTTTLN
+4687 
-4700 GGDAGVDII
+4700 
-4709 NGSAGTITFGSGT
+4709 
-4722 SITNPTGVA
+4722 
-4731 FNEDTSTANVTYN
+4731 
-4744 GTITKNNNSQN
+4744 
-4755 TVKINAKTGGTTALN
+4755 
-4770 GQITASTSTGNAINL
+4770 
-4785 TSNTGGVINFNNTS
+4785 
-4799 GSTSNI
+4799 
-4805 TTTSGTA
+4805 
-4812 FNFTGGGTMNLV
+4812 
-4824 GNNYVFNST
+4824 
-4833 SGTTF
+4833 
-4838 NATAGTVSAIGT
+4838 
-4850 GNTLTSTTGTALNVN
+4850 
-4865 GATIGVGDLTFK
+4865 
-4877 SISAN
+4877 
-4882 GATNGIILNNTGAL
+4882 
-4896 GGLIVTGN
+4896 
-4904 GNTSVGGDG
+4904 
-4913 SGGLIQNTTGAGI
+4913 
-4926 SLTNTR
+4926 
-4932 DVSLTNLNIS
+4932 
-4942 NTGGSG
+4942 
-4948 IDGTDVTNF
+4948 
-4957 TYNNGTIT
+4957 
-4965 GAGNAGT
+4965 
-4972 ESAIAFNQNPT
+4972 
-4983 TANNIDGT
+4983 
-4991 LTIDKNIFT
+4991 
-5000 NAFYSGVDVQSGD
+5000 
-5013 GTVTNATITNNT
+5013 
-5025 ITNPGFSGVNF
+5025 
-5036 AGTGSV
+5036 
-5042 ATVFN
+5042 
-5047 LTKALIDNNTI
+5047 
-5058 TGSGGN
+5058 
-5064 GVQINIGNNAGGTGA
+5064 
-5079 IAGIAG
+5079 
-5085 DASNKISI
+5085 
-5093 TNNTVS
+5093 
-5099 LDTTGTNAIVI
+5099 
-5110 NNAGGNSGSRD
+5110 
-5121 QTNFDVSFNT
+5121 
-5131 LGSSSIGTVI
+5131 
-5141 LIGNN
+5141 
-5146 GYSTMTG
+5146 
-5153 TVTNNT
+5153 
-5159 ITATHTVNGGGGNG
+5159 
-5173 IGGGNGAG
+5173 
-5181 SQTSAATPD
+5181 
-5190 LTLTVENNTISGT
+5190 
-5203 DGNGILLVGRGATG
+5203 RG
-5217 IARFKIDGNN
+5217 
-5227 VGAPVNTTTGRPGIR
+5227 
-5242 IDAGNGSSVNDSVYL
+5242 
-5257 NIFNNT
+5257 
-5263 SAGSNAAAG
+5263 
-5272 IGVRKEGSNI
+5272 
-5282 SINDFGLYDA
+5282 
-5292 AGGPSLNALPSNA
+5292 
-5305 DIQAFI
+5305 
-5311 NALNPAGNG
+5311 
-5320 TLIINGS
+5320 
-5327 NYSRDTTQAPP
+5327 